1 MQNVTFFSNS
11 KIRNGSSF
19 TISVIEYI
27 QKNWLIYLFLGKNM
41 IQDQNV
47 SELDIQNLANKN
59 LTSSTENTS
68 ETVSTKEEK
77 HSKIVEKNQ
86 KIYSV
91 NDSKKFEDIL
101 FRHIEKMNEKTI
113 TRNQLLTQHKKT
125 LLELFSLGAT
135 VEEVV
140 TFLKENNF
148 TSISEENLKENSIS
162 TFPFKTSVI
171 KCLYPLA

>member
-11 KIRNGSSF
+11 KIRNVSSF

-59 LTSSTENTS
+59 LASSTENTS

-148 TSISEENLKENSIS
+148 TSISEENLKE
-162 TFPFKTSVI
+162 FLK
-171 KCLYPLA
+171 KKK

>member
-1 MQNVTFFSNS
+1 
-11 KIRNGSSF
+11 
-19 TISVIEYI
+19 
-27 QKNWLIYLFLGKNM
+27 M

-47 SELDIQNLANKN
+47 SELDIQNLAKKN
-59 LTSSTENTS
+59 LASSTENTS

-140 TFLKENNF
+140 TFLEENNL
-148 TSISEENLKENSIS
+148 TGITAENLNEFLK
-162 TFPFKTSVI
+162 K
-171 KCLYPLA
+171 KK

>member
-11 KIRNGSSF
+11 KIRNVSSF

-148 TSISEENLKENSIS
+148 TSISEENLKE
-162 TFPFKTSVI
+162 FLK
-171 KCLYPLA
+171 KKK

>member
-77 HSKIVEKNQ
+77 HSRIVEKNQ

-148 TSISEENLKENSIS
+148 TGITAENLNEFLK
-162 TFPFKTSVI
+162 K
-171 KCLYPLA
+171 KK

>member
-27 QKNWLIYLFLGKNM
+27 QNNWLIYLFLGKNM

-47 SELDIQNLANKN
+47 SELDIENLANKN
-59 LTSSTENTS
+59 LASSTENTS

-148 TSISEENLKENSIS
+148 TSISEENLKE
-162 TFPFKTSVI
+162 FLK
-171 KCLYPLA
+171 KKK

>member
-77 HSKIVEKNQ
+77 HSRIVEKNQ

-148 TSISEENLKENSIS
+148 TSISEENLKE
-162 TFPFKTSVI
+162 FLK
-171 KCLYPLA
+171 KKK

>member
-27 QKNWLIYLFLGKNM
+27 QKNWLIYLLLGKNM

-47 SELDIQNLANKN
+47 SELDIENLANKN
-59 LTSSTENTS
+59 LASSTENTS

-148 TSISEENLKENSIS
+148 TSISEENLKE
-162 TFPFKTSVI
+162 FLK
-171 KCLYPLA
+171 KKK

>member
-1 MQNVTFFSNS
+1 MAYIFI
-11 KIRNGSSF
+11 IR
-19 TISVIEYI
+19 
-27 QKNWLIYLFLGKNM
+27 K
-41 IQDQNV
+41 
-47 SELDIQNLANKN
+47 
-59 LTSSTENTS
+59 
-68 ETVSTKEEK
+68 KEEK
-77 HSKIVEKNQ
+77 HTRIVEKNQ

-148 TSISEENLKENSIS
+148 TSISEENLKE
-162 TFPFKTSVI
+162 FLK
-171 KCLYPLA
+171 KKK

>member
-27 QKNWLIYLFLGKNM
+27 QNNWLIYLLLGKNM

-47 SELDIQNLANKN
+47 SELDIENLANKN
-59 LTSSTENTS
+59 LASSTENTS

-77 HSKIVEKNQ
+77 HSRIVEKNQ

-148 TSISEENLKENSIS
+148 TSISEENLKE
-162 TFPFKTSVI
+162 FLK
-171 KCLYPLA
+171 KKK

>member
-77 HSKIVEKNQ
+77 HSRIVEKNQ

-101 FRHIEKMNEKTI
+101 FRHIEKMNEKMI

-148 TSISEENLKENSIS
+148 TSISEENLKE
-162 TFPFKTSVI
+162 FLK
-171 KCLYPLA
+171 KKK

>member
-77 HSKIVEKNQ
+77 HSRIVEKNQ

-140 TFLKENNF
+140 TFLEENNF
-148 TSISEENLKENSIS
+148 AGITAENLNEFLK
-162 TFPFKTSVI
+162 K
-171 KCLYPLA
+171 KK

>member
-1 MQNVTFFSNS
+1 VQNVTFFSNS

-125 LLELFSLGAT
+125 LLELFSLGVT

-140 TFLKENNF
+140 TFLEENNF
-148 TSISEENLKENSIS
+148 TGITAENLNEFLK
-162 TFPFKTSVI
+162 K
-171 KCLYPLA
+171 KK

>member
-1 MQNVTFFSNS
+1 VQNVTFFSNS

-148 TSISEENLKENSIS
+148 TSISEENLKE
-162 TFPFKTSVI
+162 FLK
-171 KCLYPLA
+171 KKK

>member
-27 QKNWLIYLFLGKNM
+27 QNNWLIYLFLGKNM

-47 SELDIQNLANKN
+47 SELDIENLANKN
-59 LTSSTENTS
+59 LASSTENTS

-148 TSISEENLKENSIS
+148 TGITAENLNEFLK
-162 TFPFKTSVI
+162 K
-171 KCLYPLA
+171 KK

>member
-1 MQNVTFFSNS
+1 VQNVTFFSNS

-148 TSISEENLKENSIS
+148 TGITAENLNEFLK
-162 TFPFKTSVI
+162 K
-171 KCLYPLA
+171 KK

>member
-27 QKNWLIYLFLGKNM
+27 QNNWLIYLFLGKNM

-59 LTSSTENTS
+59 LASSTENTS

-148 TSISEENLKENSIS
+148 TSISEENLKE
-162 TFPFKTSVI
+162 FLK
-171 KCLYPLA
+171 KKK

>member
-59 LTSSTENTS
+59 LASSTENTS

-125 LLELFSLGAT
+125 LLELFNLGAT

-148 TSISEENLKENSIS
+148 TSISEENLKE
-162 TFPFKTSVI
+162 FLK
-171 KCLYPLA
+171 KKK

>member
-27 QKNWLIYLFLGKNM
+27 QNNWLIYLLLGKNM

-47 SELDIQNLANKN
+47 SELDIENLANKN
-59 LTSSTENTS
+59 LASSTENTS

-148 TSISEENLKENSIS
+148 TSISEENLKE
-162 TFPFKTSVI
+162 FLK
-171 KCLYPLA
+171 KKK

>member
-59 LTSSTENTS
+59 LASSTENTS

-148 TSISEENLKENSIS
+148 TGITAENLNEFLK
-162 TFPFKTSVI
+162 K
-171 KCLYPLA
+171 KK

>member
-68 ETVSTKEEK
+68 ETVSKKEEK

-148 TSISEENLKENSIS
+148 TSISEENLKE
-162 TFPFKTSVI
+162 FLK
-171 KCLYPLA
+171 KKK

>member
-59 LTSSTENTS
+59 LASSTENTS

-148 TSISEENLKENSIS
+148 TSISEENLNEFLK
-162 TFPFKTSVI
+162 K
-171 KCLYPLA
+171 KK

>member
-140 TFLKENNF
+140 TFLEENNF
-148 TSISEENLKENSIS
+148 AGITAENLNEFLK
-162 TFPFKTSVI
+162 K
-171 KCLYPLA
+171 KK

>member
-47 SELDIQNLANKN
+47 SELDIENLANKN
-59 LTSSTENTS
+59 LASSTENTS

-148 TSISEENLKENSIS
+148 TSISEENLKE
-162 TFPFKTSVI
+162 FLK
-171 KCLYPLA
+171 KKK

>member
-1 MQNVTFFSNS
+1 MKNVTFFSNS

-148 TSISEENLKENSIS
+148 TSISEENLKE
-162 TFPFKTSVI
+162 FLK
-171 KCLYPLA
+171 KKK

>member
-1 MQNVTFFSNS
+1 MQNVTFYGNS

-148 TSISEENLKENSIS
+148 TSISEENLKE
-162 TFPFKTSVI
+162 FLK
-171 KCLYPLA
+171 KKK

>member
-1 MQNVTFFSNS
+1 MKIMDDLYFFYECKMLHFSVIQ

-148 TSISEENLKENSIS
+148 TSISEENLKE
-162 TFPFKTSVI
+162 FLK
-171 KCLYPLA
+171 KKK

>member
-148 TSISEENLKENSIS
+148 TSISAENLNEFLK
-162 TFPFKTSVI
+162 K
-171 KCLYPLA
+171 KK

>member
-140 TFLKENNF
+140 TFLEENNF
-148 TSISEENLKENSIS
+148 TGITAENLKE
-162 TFPFKTSVI
+162 FLK
-171 KCLYPLA
+171 KKK